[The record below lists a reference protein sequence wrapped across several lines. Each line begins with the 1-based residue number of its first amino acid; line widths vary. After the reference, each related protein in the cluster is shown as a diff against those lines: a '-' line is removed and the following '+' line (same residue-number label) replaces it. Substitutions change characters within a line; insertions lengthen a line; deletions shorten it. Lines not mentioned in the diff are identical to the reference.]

1 MPGKTLGVILAS
13 PPVTSGVRTTN
24 MVRRAAEAL
33 GFDAIEIANLFPKAT
48 RDTGE
53 ISLLGSEERFWLD
66 ARPALE
72 SLLGRSEGL
81 LAAWGVGS
89 CTGSAR
95 YWWTDQLKWTATTA
109 AVFGHT
115 QAWTLGP
122 GPRHPSR
129 WHQYVS
135 DKYGRAGDGTTEARI
150 SRALQLSPLSGLCL
164 PKESSSSR
172 AQSSGALVLPLSAS
186 GTTPEPFHTCIHP

>member
-1 MPGKTLGVILAS
+1 MSHKTLGVILAS
-13 PPVTSGVRTTN
+13 PPVTSGVRTIN
-24 MVRRAAEAL
+24 MALRAAAAL
-33 GFDAIEIANLFPKAT
+33 GFDGIEIANLFPKAT

-53 ISLLGSEERFWLD
+53 ISLLGSEENYWLD

-72 SLLGRSEGL
+72 SLFQRSEGL

-89 CTGSAR
+89 CSGSAR
-95 YWWTDQLKWTATTA
+95 RWWADQLEWTATTA
-109 AVFGHT
+109 AIFGHT

-122 GPRHPSR
+122 DPRHPSR

-150 SRALQLSPLSGLCL
+150 TRALQLSQLSGLCL
-164 PKESSSSR
+164 
-172 AQSSGALVLPLSAS
+172 SAEK
-186 GTTPEPFHTCIHP
+186 TPS